1 MTIGRS
7 VQVIEMRRR
16 DVLAMAAGSLA
27 MSLSRPVLAQQASRT
42 RHIAVLMSYAEADSE
57 ARSWI
62 ATFREALRK
71 LGWTEGRNLGLD
83 VRWTNGD
90 RQALGR
96 LAKQLVESRP
106 ELILA
111 STTTATTALLQETRS
126 IPIVFALVSDPVGS
140 GFIASF
146 ARPGGNVTGFTTMPP
161 TMAEKWLELLK
172 EVAPRTARVAFVF
185 NPPSAPY
192 IDFYLGPVKA
202 AASAFGVEVVP
213 VPIRTLVEL
222 ETALSVQARVPHG
235 GLLVWSD
242 AFMTAHRAAIAVL
255 LARYRLPAVSPF
267 RIFAENGCVVSYGSD
282 SIDNFRRAA
291 TYVDRIL
298 KGEKPADLPVQQPI
312 KFELAVNL
320 KTAKAL
326 GLMIPPSVLLR
337 ADHVIE

>member
-1 MTIGRS
+1 
-7 VQVIEMRRR
+7 
-16 DVLAMAAGSLA
+16 MAAGSMA
-27 MSLSRPVLAQQASRT
+27 MSLSRAVIAQQASQT
-42 RHIAVLMSYAEADSE
+42 RHVAALMSYVETDSE
-57 ARSWI
+57 AQRWM

-71 LGWTEGRNLGLD
+71 LGWTEGRDLGLD

-172 EVAPRTARVAFVF
+172 EVAPRVARLAFLF

-192 IDFYLGPVKA
+192 IDFYLKPLKVA
-202 AASAFGVEVVP
+202 ARSFAVEVIVAP
-213 VPIRTLVEL
+213 VRDISDL
-222 ETALSVQARVPHG
+222 EVAVQAQARASNG
-235 GLLVWSD
+235 GLVIWSD
-242 AFMTAHRAAIAVL
+242 AFMTEHRAAIASL
-255 LARYRLPAVSPF
+255 LARHRLPAVSPF
-267 RIFAENGCVVSYGSD
+267 RIFAESGCLLSYGSD

-291 TYVDRIL
+291 SYVDRIL
-298 KGEKPADLPVQQPI
+298 KGGKPSALPVQQPI
-312 KFELAVNL
+312 KFELTINL
-320 KTAKAL
+320 RTAKAL
-326 GLMIPPSVLLR
+326 GLTIPPSLLLR
-337 ADHVIE
+337 ADRLIE